1 MILYILI
8 QKFDSK
14 IIKIEPHWFYGRLY
28 ILTYDERQKSA
39 TVYEIDLHS
48 RVIAK
53 LFLFKTIYP
62 ILMVAN
68 PFQG

>member
-1 MILYILI
+1 MSVSEEI
-8 QKFDSK
+8 FDSK
-14 IIKIEPHWFYGRLY
+14 IIKLEPHWFYGRLY
-28 ILTYDERQKSA
+28 VLTYEENETLA
-39 TVYEIDLHS
+39 TVFEIDLHS

-53 LFLFKTIYP
+53 LFSFKTINP